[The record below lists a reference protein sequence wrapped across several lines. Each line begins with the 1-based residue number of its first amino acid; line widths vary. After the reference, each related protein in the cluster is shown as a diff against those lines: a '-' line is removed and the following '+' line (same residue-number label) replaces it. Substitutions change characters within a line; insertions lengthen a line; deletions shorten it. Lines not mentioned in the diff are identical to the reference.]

1 MADDSKTEKASPKK
15 RRDERKKGN
24 IFKSQDIITV
34 ISLLGCFLAL
44 YELAPFTYKVIKEF
58 LVTYIENVG
67 TMDTLTNE
75 TVIMIQNQTMMAAV
89 KTVAP
94 ILLISVALAILAV
107 GVQTKFL
114 FSAKSLE
121 PKFNR
126 LNPIEG
132 IKKLFSMKNVVELIK
147 NILKISLLIY
157 LIFDFMRDRM
167 LEIPR
172 TMNID
177 LQNSINYIIAEMVAL
192 IKLVCMWFAAIAG
205 FDFLYQW
212 WDYERQIKMSKQE
225 VKEEYKQTEGN
236 PEIKGKIKS
245 MQQQRARSRMM
256 QAVPTADVV
265 IRNPTHFAVALKYDT
280 EVSSAPVVVAKGQDE
295 LALRIVK
302 VAEDNHVY
310 VLEDKPLARFIFSS
324 TKLNQEIP
332 PEVYSAVAEILVY
345 IYKLNNKEI
354 NS

>member
-24 IFKSQDIITV
+24 VFKSQDIIVV

-44 YELAPFTYKVIKEF
+44 YELAPFTYRVIREF
-58 LVTYIENVG
+58 MVTYIENIG
-67 TMDTLTNE
+67 TMDTLNNE
-75 TVIMIQNQTMMAAV
+75 TAAMIENQMIVAATKTIVPIM
-89 KTVAP
+89 
-94 ILLISVALAILAV
+94 LISVVLAVLAV
-107 GVQTKFL
+107 GIQTKFL
-114 FSAKSLE
+114 FSAQSLA
-121 PKFNR
+121 PKFSR
-126 LNPIEG
+126 INPIAG

-157 LIFDFMRDRM
+157 LIIDFMRDRM

-177 LQNSINYIIAEMVAL
+177 LQNSIKYIVAEMVEL

-205 FDFLYQW
+205 FDFMYQR

-302 VAEDNHVY
+302 VAEENHVY
-310 VLEDKPLARFIFSS
+310 VMEDKPLARFIYGS

-332 PEVYSAVAEILVY
+332 PEVYGAVAEILVY